1 MRGQAL
7 KHAPMRRARG
17 GIVASLEYEFPAV
30 RRAESLPAA
39 VTGSRRWQRTDFLV
53 ADIACAITHSCIA
66 RVTSSAAAHGL
77 QVIHQCC
84 SRTGM
89 RRASS
94 TAPHDRK

>member
-7 KHAPMRRARG
+7 EHTPMRRARG
-17 GIVASLEYEFPAV
+17 EIVASLEHEFPTV

-39 VTGSRRWQRTDFLV
+39 VTGSRRWQRAGFLV
-53 ADIACAITHSCIA
+53 AQIACAITLSCIA

-77 QVIHQCC
+77 LVVHRCC

-94 TAPHDRK
+94 AAPHDRR